1 MVSIGSPSTDPDY
14 KNGYMDAPLVINSS
28 IFRGDLKA
36 PVAPAEISS
45 TAGITEDRM
54 GTWVI
59 IKDAVYVKGETQ
71 YSNAHPDTYPITT
84 WAVKNDLN
92 TSEDDAI
99 YGIHTFTI
107 NGGEIAV
114 RTSGYAK
121 FADTPVPFAAGAKV
135 NLKGVL
141 TRYNN
146 TFQLA
151 LNTDRDVEVVQ

>member
-1 MVSIGSPSTDPDY
+1 
-14 KNGYMDAPLVINSS
+14 
-28 IFRGDLKA
+28 
-36 PVAPAEISS
+36 
-45 TAGITEDRM
+45 
-54 GTWVI
+54 
-59 IKDAVYVKGETQ
+59 
-71 YSNAHPDTYPITT
+71 
-84 WAVKNDLN
+84 
-92 TSEDDAI
+92 
-99 YGIHTFTI
+99 HTFTI